1 MLVLH
6 GHPLSTYCMKAAM
19 ALYEGETPFRH
30 AMVDLGD
37 EAARA
42 RFYALSGLGKMPV
55 LEDEDRGEVVP
66 ETSAIIE
73 YLATYYPGGQPLA
86 PADPDL
92 AWRARLAERVFDLYV
107 QTPMQKI
114 VADRLRPEGAKDP
127 TGVEEAR
134 RQIATGLD
142 YVEQQMAGRTWA
154 LGEVFSGADCA
165 AAPALYYA
173 NKVAPFEASHP
184 ATWAYFERLKAR
196 PSFARCL
203 EEAGPYLHMYPEA

>member
-42 RFYALSGLGKMPV
+42 RFYALTGLRKIPV

-73 YLATYYPGGQPLA
+73 YLATHYPGRQPLV

-92 AWRARLAERVFDLYV
+92 ARKARLVERVFDLYV

-114 VADRLRPEGAKDP
+114 VADRLRPADVKDP

-134 RQIATGLD
+134 RQIANTLD
-142 YVEQQMAGRTWA
+142 YLEGHMHGRTWA

-173 NKVAPFEASHP
+173 DKVAPFAATHP
-184 ATWAYFERLKAR
+184 VTFAYYERLKTR

-203 EEAGPYLHMYPEA
+203 EEAGPYLHMFPQG